1 MMRSRVSVLF
11 AALLILA
18 VATSWAGVETSTNSE
33 GVILNGYDAVSYF
46 TQNKAVPGHHEITA
60 KHDGVTYQF
69 STAANRDTFTANPD
83 RFVPAYG
90 GYCAYGTSLGKKFAV
105 DGTAFEVVDG
115 VLYVNKN
122 LKVYKTWKKDIPEN
136 ITKADRQWPGIRNTP
151 PDEL

>member
-1 MMRSRVSVLF
+1 MIVT
-11 AALLILA
+11 
-18 VATSWAGVETSTNSE
+18 VATAWAGVETSTDSD

-46 TQNKAVPGHHEITA
+46 TVNRAVRGDREITA
-60 KHDGVTYQF
+60 KHEGVTYRF
-69 STAANRDTFTANPD
+69 ATEANREKFLADPD

-122 LKVYKTWKKDIPEN
+122 LKVYKTWKKDIPGN
-136 ITKADRQWPGIRNTP
+136 IVKADGQWPGIRNTP